1 MKFITAS
8 IVLCLISFSTIAQ
21 DDPLSVFAD
30 LDGTTW
36 LADGNWGNGQKFKQE
51 ATFEMVLADKT
62 VMVTSKGFTN
72 QEQTEYGV
80 RNIGYRQYDP
90 ATGIIRFWEF
100 DVFGGVTEGEAIVD
114 GKDIWYQYQYGE
126 SVVTD
131 AWEYVNDSTY
141 KYTVG
146 EHDGSEWKA
155 VYLETE
161 FRKISN

>member
-1 MKFITAS
+1 MKYLLAALSFFFLTNTATS
-8 IVLCLISFSTIAQ
+8 QS
-21 DDPLSVFAD
+21 DPLAVFAN

-36 LADGNWGNGQKFKQE
+36 LAEGSWGNGHKFKQE

-62 VMVTSKGFTN
+62 VKVTSKGFTN
-72 QEQTEYGV
+72 QEQTEYGL
-80 RNIGYRQYDP
+80 RNIGYRQFD
-90 ATGIIRFWEF
+90 ATSGTIRFWEF
-100 DVFGGVTEGEAIVD
+100 DVFGGVTEGEVLIQ

-131 AWEYVNDSTY
+131 AWEYVDESTY

-146 EHDGSEWKA
+146 EHDGSDWKA

-161 FRKISN
+161 FRKISD